1 MMAPPQTRFVL
12 ASPAIIVA
20 TGLADWAF
28 LSSETP
34 VKAFLDVAMTGGSAT
49 AAIQPLML
57 S

>member
-12 ASPAIIVA
+12 AAPAIMAA